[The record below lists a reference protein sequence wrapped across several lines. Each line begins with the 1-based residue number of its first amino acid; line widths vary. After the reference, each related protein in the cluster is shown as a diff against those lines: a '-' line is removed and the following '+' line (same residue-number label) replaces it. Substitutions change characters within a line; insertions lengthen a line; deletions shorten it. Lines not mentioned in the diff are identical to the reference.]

1 MSGKDTL
8 ALSCD
13 LDALLGR
20 EGARDNSHPYDN
32 GRGRL
37 ASVPHANW
45 VQTRP
50 LHSIGVQIA
59 NHGGTDRG
67 LPDLSERVQ
76 ANRARLLGK
85 KVCFGARRLEPD
97 VGARASDQRGLRGY
111 AIVEVLGLDRRR
123 RVRSSRNCVRGRRTG
138 VIGCSHSNTSGDNT
152 GLREHERLTGKQQSR
167 NGTDLTKELSG
178 LITALGAR

>member
-1 MSGKDTL
+1 MKNPPVPSMDGVTSAQMGRPRAVEKGSRVRKGY
-8 ALSCD
+8 SCTE
-13 LDALLGR
+13 LRPRRPPRQRGSH
-20 EGARDNSHPYDN
+20 NSHPYDN

-50 LHSIGVQIA
+50 LHPLGGQIA

-85 KVCFGARRLEPD
+85 KVCFGT
-97 VGARASDQRGLRGY
+97 RG
-111 AIVEVLGLDRRR
+111 VDDRRSGYYAP
-123 RVRSSRNCVRGRRTG
+123 VRIWHPYQTP
-138 VIGCSHSNTSGDNT
+138 
-152 GLREHERLTGKQQSR
+152 
-167 NGTDLTKELSG
+167 
-178 LITALGAR
+178 